1 MEEMPIFDESEVD
14 QTTIE
19 KLREELAQAE
29 AELGAHMASWEYAYA
44 MGSTHNN
51 DSKYPL
57 HAATRDRAKTL
68 NMRVLSLRTQLSEFE
83 I

>member
-1 MEEMPIFDESEVD
+1 MEEFPIFDESEVD
-14 QTTIE
+14 QATIE
-19 KLREELAQAE
+19 KLREELADAE
-29 AELGAHMASWEYAYA
+29 AELIAHMASWEYAYA
-44 MGSTHNN
+44 MGSTLNN

-57 HAATRDRAKTL
+57 HVATRDRTKTL